1 MRRPD
6 PHPQEEERL
15 KIIRS
20 LEILDT
26 HPEERFD
33 RITKMA
39 IEKFNMP
46 ISSITIVDKDR
57 EWYKSFKGLD
67 LNESPRNE
75 SFCGHALL
83 EKDIFIVGDTLDDK
97 RFFDNPQVKKNRK
110 NHKPIRFYAGI
121 NLKHKESGLPVGV
134 FCVKGYKPHKL
145 SKEEIEAFKELAKEA
160 EYEIN
165 KEKKYTQKTI
175 SERKVNWET

>member
-1 MRRPD
+1 MQRPTH
-6 PHPQEEERL
+6 HPQEEERL
-15 KIIRS
+15 KIIKS

-46 ISSITIVDKDR
+46 ISSITIIDKDR
-57 EWYKSFKGLD
+57 EWFKSFKGLSH
-67 LNESPRNE
+67 NESPRDE

-83 EKDIFIVGDTLDDK
+83 SKDIFEIVDTLEDQ
-97 RFFDNPQVKKNRK
+97 RFEGNPQVKRRQ
-110 NHKPIRFYAGI
+110 KPIRFYAGI
-121 NLKHKESGLPVGV
+121 NLKHRESGLPVGV
-134 FCVKGYKPHKL
+134 LCIKDYKPHKL
-145 SKEEIEAFKELAKEA
+145 SKEEIEIFKELAKEA

-165 KEKKYTQKTI
+165 KEKKLHSK
-175 SERKVNWET
+175 